1 MTKIIKSERVWMHCM
16 KHNKMTEHMVY
27 LKEDGKEVTRC
38 LECAHSNPHLQEL
51 YGRQSPSVSPR
62 KLDTSSPYQYGRQ
75 VA

>member
-1 MTKIIKSERVWMHCM
+1 
-16 KHNKMTEHMVY
+16 MTEHMVY

-62 KLDTSSPYQYGRQ
+62 KLDTSSPEQYSRQ

>member
-1 MTKIIKSERVWMHCM
+1 MTKIIKSERVGLYCM
-16 KHNKMTEHMVY
+16 KHKKITEHMVY

-38 LECAHSNPHLQEL
+38 LECAHSNPHLQEI

-62 KLDTSSPYQYGRQ
+62 KLDTSSPEQYSRQ